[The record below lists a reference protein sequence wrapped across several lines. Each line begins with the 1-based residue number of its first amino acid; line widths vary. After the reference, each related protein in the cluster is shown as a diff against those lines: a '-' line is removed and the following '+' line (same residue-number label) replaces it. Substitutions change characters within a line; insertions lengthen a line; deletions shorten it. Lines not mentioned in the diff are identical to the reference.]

1 MLKYLVMLCAEAEKA
16 IGYVF
21 KDKTLLESALT
32 HSSYANDYLGD
43 SRKGNERLEF
53 LGDAVLDAVMAL
65 ELYRRYPDKDEGFLT
80 KLRAEIVCESAL
92 AGAAFDIGLNEF
104 IRMGRGEENKGGK
117 ARRSIVA
124 DAAEAVIAAV
134 FLDGGPE
141 AAAELVMRLLGST
154 VKDAAEGNL
163 PADYKTDLQI
173 FCQKHGHQNI
183 VYKITGESGPDHD
196 KSFTAAVVIDGQT
209 LGRGEGHTKKQAQA
223 QAAKA
228 ALERL
233 EAESAV

>member
-1 MLKYLVMLCAEAEKA
+1 MLKYLVMLWAEAEKA

-21 KDKTLLESALT
+21 KDKTLLENALT

-43 SRKGNERLEF
+43 ARKGNERLEF

-65 ELYRRYPDKDEGFLT
+65 ELYRRYPEKDEGFLT
-80 KLRAEIVCESAL
+80 KLRAEIVCEGAL
-92 AGAAFDIGLNEF
+92 GKAAFDIGLNQF
-104 IRMGRGEENKGGK
+104 IRMGRGEEQKGGK
-117 ARRSIVA
+117 ARLSIVA

-134 FLDGGPE
+134 FLDGGPQ
-141 AAAELVMRLLGST
+141 AASELVMRLLENT

-163 PADYKTDLQI
+163 PADYKTELQI

-183 VYKITGESGPDHD
+183 TYKITGESGPDHD

-209 LGRGEGHTKKQAQA
+209 LGRGEGHTKKQAQT

-228 ALERL
+228 ALEHL
-233 EAESAV
+233 EADSAV

>member
-1 MLKYLVMLCAEAEKA
+1 MLYAEAEKV

-65 ELYRRYPDKDEGFLT
+65 ELYKRFPDRNEGYLT
-80 KLRAEIVCESAL
+80 KLRAEIVCEGAL
-92 AGAAFDIGLNEF
+92 GKAASDIGLNEF
-104 IRMGRGEENKGGK
+104 IRLGRGEENKGGK
-117 ARRSIVA
+117 TRISIVA

-154 VKDAAEGNL
+154 LEAAAEGML

-196 KSFTAAVVIDGQT
+196 KSFAAAVLIDGQVF
-209 LGRGEGHTKKQAQA
+209 GRGEGHTKKQAQA

-228 ALERL
+228 ALEHL
-233 EAESAV
+233 EADSAV

>member
-1 MLKYLVMLCAEAEKA
+1 MLCTDAEKV
-16 IGYVF
+16 IGYEF
-21 KDKTLLESALT
+21 RDKSLLECALT

-65 ELYRRYPDKDEGFLT
+65 ELYRRFPEKDEGFLT
-80 KLRAEIVCESAL
+80 KLRAEIVCEAAL
-92 AGAAFDIGLNEF
+92 GRAASEIGLNEF
-104 IRMGRGEENKGGK
+104 IRLGRGEENKGGK
-117 ARRSIVA
+117 NRISIVA

-134 FLDGGPE
+134 FLDGGPQ
-141 AAAELVMRLLGST
+141 AAADLVARLLSGIMEE
-154 VKDAAEGNL
+154 AAEGIL

-196 KSFTAAVVIDGQT
+196 KSFTAAVLIDGQT

-233 EAESAV
+233 EADSAV

>member
-1 MLKYLVMLCAEAEKA
+1 MLKYLVMLYAEAEKA
-16 IGYVF
+16 IGYEF

-65 ELYRRYPDKDEGFLT
+65 ELFRRYPDKDEGFLT
-80 KLRAEIVCESAL
+80 KLRAEIVCEAAL
-92 AGAAFDIGLNEF
+92 AKAAMQIGLNEF
-104 IRMGRGEENKGGK
+104 LRMGRGEEHKGGK
-117 ARRSIVA
+117 ARLSTVA

-134 FLDGGPE
+134 FLDGGPQ
-141 AAAELVMRLLGST
+141 AAADLVQRLLGST
-154 VKDAAEGNL
+154 IKDAAEGNL

-183 VYKITGESGPDHD
+183 TYKITGESGPDHD
-196 KSFTAAVVIDGQT
+196 KSFTAAVLIDGRI
-209 LGRGEGHTKKQAQA
+209 LGQGEGHTKKQAQA

-233 EAESAV
+233 EADSAV